1 MRLDGGVAPPVLCRA
16 ANDEGKIT
24 KPGWA
29 SGVGFGGGLRG
40 WASGVGFGGGLRNA
54 EGEPATL
61 TFRSIGYKHTTF
73 RAGGH

>member
-1 MRLDGGVAPPVLCRA
+1 MRLDGGVAPSVLCRA

-24 KPGWA
+24 KP
-29 SGVGFGGGLRG
+29 G